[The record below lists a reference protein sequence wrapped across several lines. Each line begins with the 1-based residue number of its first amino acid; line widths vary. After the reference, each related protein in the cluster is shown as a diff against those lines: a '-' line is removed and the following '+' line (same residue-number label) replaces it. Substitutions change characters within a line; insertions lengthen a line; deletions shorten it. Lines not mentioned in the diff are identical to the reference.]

1 MKFAFDPDQ
10 LALRDAVRDLLRKE
24 CTPDV
29 VRAAWDAPAGQL
41 DRRVWDALA
50 DMGVPSVLV
59 PETDGGLGLDFTS
72 LVLVLEETGRAALPH
87 PIVDTAAVAA
97 PLAGAGVDGG
107 IVAACLGG
115 APGVCAQDA
124 DHFLV
129 DHEGALLLLPR
140 DGVQLEALDTVDR
153 SRRLARITG
162 VKRASATTVSESA
175 ADLEDAFDRGAL
187 GAAAQ
192 LVGLAQAML
201 DLTVGYVKERHQFGV
216 PIGSFQA
223 VKHHLADALKAIA
236 FARPATYRA
245 AWSVANAAPTR
256 RRDVAMAK
264 AMASD
269 AAQLVG
275 RAALQC
281 HGAIGYT
288 VEYDL
293 HLSLKRTW
301 ALARSWGDA
310 AWHRDRVATYLGV

>member
-1 MKFAFDPDQ
+1 MRFAFDLDQ

-50 DMGVPSVLV
+50 DMGVLSVLV
-59 PETDGGLGLDFTS
+59 PEAEGGLGLDFTS
-72 LVLVLEETGRAALPH
+72 LVLVLEETGRVALPH

-97 PLAGAGVDGG
+97 PLVGMDGG
-107 IVAACLGG
+107 IVSACLGG
-115 APGVCAQDA
+115 APVACAHDA
-124 DHFLV
+124 ERFLV

-140 DGVQLEALDTVDR
+140 DDVQLEMLETVDR
-153 SRRLARITG
+153 SRRLARVVG
-162 VKRASATTVSESA
+162 VKRAGATVVCESA
-175 ADLEDAFDRGAL
+175 AALEDAFDRGAL

-192 LVGLAQAML
+192 LVGLAQTML
-201 DLTVGYVKERHQFGV
+201 DLTVDYAKERKQFGV

-236 FARPATYRA
+236 FARPATHRA
-245 AWSVANAAPTR
+245 AWSVASAAPTR

-293 HLSLKRTW
+293 HLYLKRTW

-310 AWHRDRVATYLGV
+310 AWHRDRVALSLGV

>member
-1 MKFAFDPDQ
+1 MKLSFEPDQ

-29 VRAAWDAPAGQL
+29 VRKAWEAPAGEL
-41 DRRVWDALA
+41 DRGVWDALA
-50 DMGVPSVLV
+50 DMGVLSVLV
-59 PETDGGLGLDFTS
+59 PEADGGLGLDFTS
-72 LVLVLEETGRAALPH
+72 LVLVLEETGRVALPH

-97 PLAGAGVDGG
+97 PLAGADGAL
-107 IVAACLGG
+107 VAACLGG
-115 APGVCAQDA
+115 APVPCADDA
-124 DHFLV
+124 DRFLV
-129 DHEGALLLLPR
+129 DHEGALLMLPR
-140 DGVQLEALDTVDR
+140 DGVQLRSLDTVDR
-153 SRRLARITG
+153 SRRLAQLIGVNRSVATVITE
-162 VKRASATTVSESA
+162 SATA
-175 ADLEDAFDRGAL
+175 LEDAFDRGVL
-187 GAAAQ
+187 GASAQ
-192 LVGLAQAML
+192 LLGLAQTML

-223 VKHHLADALKAIA
+223 VKHHLADALKALE
-236 FARPATYRA
+236 FARPTTYRA
-245 AWSVANAAPTR
+245 AWSVANGSPDR

-275 RAALQC
+275 RTALQC

-293 HLSLKRTW
+293 HLYLKRTW

>member
-1 MKFAFDPDQ
+1 
-10 LALRDAVRDLLRKE
+10 VRDLLRKE

-41 DRRVWDALA
+41 DRRAWDALA
-50 DMGVPSVLV
+50 EMGVLSVLV
-59 PETDGGLGLDFTS
+59 PEEDGGLGLDFTS
-72 LVLVLEETGRAALPH
+72 LVLVLEETGRVALPH
-87 PIVDTAAVAA
+87 PVVDTAAVAA
-97 PLAGAGVDGG
+97 PLAGADLG

-115 APGVCAQDA
+115 APVVCAQDA
-124 DHFLV
+124 DRFLV

-140 DGVQLEALDTVDR
+140 DGVQLEPLDTVDR

-162 VKRASATTVSESA
+162 VKRASAVIVSERA

-201 DLTVGYVKERHQFGV
+201 DLTVGYAKERQQFGV

-245 AWSVANAAPTR
+245 AWSVANDVPAK

-293 HLSLKRTW
+293 HLYLKRTW

-310 AWHRDRVATYLGV
+310 AWHRDRVASYLGV

>member
-1 MKFAFDPDQ
+1 MRFAFDPDQ

-29 VRAAWDAPAGQL
+29 VRAAWDAPAGEL

-50 DMGVPSVLV
+50 DMGVLSVLV
-59 PETDGGLGLDFTS
+59 PEVDGGLGLDFTS
-72 LVLVLEETGRAALPH
+72 LVLVLEETGRVALPH

-97 PLAGAGVDGG
+97 PLVGADVG

-115 APGVCAQDA
+115 APVPCAQDA
-124 DHFLV
+124 DRILV

-153 SRRLARITG
+153 ARRLARITG
-162 VKRASATTVSESA
+162 VKRSSASVVSESA
-175 ADLEDAFDRGAL
+175 AVLEDAFDRGSL
-187 GAAAQ
+187 GTAAQ

-201 DLTVGYVKERHQFGV
+201 DVTVGYTKERTQFGV

-236 FARPATYRA
+236 FARPACYRA
-245 AWSVANAAPTR
+245 AWSVANDAPTR

-293 HLSLKRTW
+293 HLFLKRTW